1 MKILQL
7 AKFPPSSRGGIEKL
21 VNQISSLLSAPDV
34 RIDILCF
41 DENTKSRFDV
51 FYTHTVYKA
60 RTLFTFMST
69 PLFNP

>member
-34 RIDILCF
+34 RIDILCLMRIQSLVLMF
-41 DENTKSRFDV
+41 SIHTQFTRQGHYY
-51 FYTHTVYKA
+51 FYVY
-60 RTLFTFMST
+60 TF
-69 PLFNP
+69 FNP